1 MELSVNEQTREE
13 KAAAAKVRIAEL
25 ATKFLRRTAGD
36 VADMQGGLAR
46 LEQGQLVALS
56 EIHQLAHRMV
66 GTGAT
71 LGFDSIS
78 EHAQEVETL
87 IDRAVPG
94 VMPDEDTRRRISGA
108 LETLAAEVR
117 QLQGT

>member
-1 MELSVNEQTREE
+1 MNEQTREE
-13 KAAAAKVRIAEL
+13 KAAAAKVRMAEL

-36 VADMQGGLAR
+36 VADMQSACAR
-46 LEQGQLVALS
+46 LDQGQLVALS

-78 EHAQEVETL
+78 ERAQDVEAL

-94 VMPDEDTRRRISGA
+94 VMPDEDTRRRIASA

-117 QLQGT
+117 RVQGT